1 MCSYSVSIKLL
12 HYSLGIN
19 KSEQFK
25 AWLSDVQYQI
35 LVLMEWRGLYQSST
49 EEAIDIEKEK
59 KLSQN
64 DSILF
69 SSHDCSGAS
78 SKI

>member
-25 AWLSDVQYQI
+25 AWLSDMQYQI
-35 LVLMEWRGLYQSST
+35 LVLMEWRGLYQSSM
-49 EEAIDIEKEK
+49 E
-59 KLSQN
+59 
-64 DSILF
+64 
-69 SSHDCSGAS
+69 
-78 SKI
+78 